1 MARTP
6 SNTDLPLGTPCP
18 AFELIDVLSNRGIG
32 RDDIF
37 GGPDDLTERKGL
49 LVLFLCVHC
58 PFVQHME
65 LALTKLIARYA
76 DRIATV
82 AIMSNDIGTQPED
95 DPNAMR
101 EQAYRLGWDKLGVPY
116 LFDPTQETAREFHA
130 ACTPDLYLFNANY
143 ELTYHAQFD
152 RTRPYRD
159 SDKKNGLTRHPEIHT
174 EAHGADLEA
183 AIQALLHN
191 QLPVT
196 PQTASLG
203 CNIKWR

>member
-6 SNTDLPLGTPCP
+6 SNTDLPLGTLCP
-18 AFELIDVLSNRGIG
+18 SFELKDVLSDRALG

-37 GGPDDLTERKGL
+37 GGSDDLTERRGL

-65 LALTKLIARYA
+65 KALTALIARYA

-82 AIMSNDIGTQPED
+82 AIMSNDILSHPED
-95 DPNAMR
+95 HPDFMR
-101 EQAYRLGWDKLGVPY
+101 EQATRLGWDKLGVPY
-116 LFDPTQETAREFHA
+116 LLDSTQQTARDFHA
-130 ACTPDLYLFNANY
+130 ACTPDLYLFNADL

-152 RTRPYRD
+152 RTRPYRE
-159 SDKKNGLTRHPEIHT
+159 SDAKNGLERHPEIHA

-183 AIQALLHN
+183 AIQALLKN
-191 QLPVT
+191 QPPVT
-196 PQTASLG
+196 PQVASLG